1 MPLDPVEQTLEQG
14 RTHAGGGGGDGAGGF
29 VQAYLAG
36 QQMRQRRQERQDQ
49 VNLAQQKM
57 QLEERQQSNRDQQ
70 AQEEGLLAPLIREHQ
85 AAVNK
90 QTGATATGAVLDTQ
104 LKADQMEGLNGLSAL
119 QLRAIRSASG
129 VLDPEILADTQTL
142 YSQHSGLLRTQ
153 EGSAFLR
160 SIRDAQIVVDFTRKF
175 GAPTAGTVPDSES
188 GAVLQFGYKTRE
200 HAQSEIGK
208 MQADRQSALDAGD
221 LDSVAEIDQRI
232 ERANADKQYAPSAM
246 GKKINEYHAALTSGD
261 TRTIS
266 YYEKELGLAGLT
278 DTNKGLYRAGLA
290 AINADPTLYKAAD
303 KQSAQEAFTSSFLAK
318 HAQPTSEATPPTPP
332 TLPRITNNPAPA
344 ATPQT
349 FTKGE
354 RRIQN
359 GHTFEF
365 DGSKWNRVP

>member
-1 MPLDPVEQTLEQG
+1 MALDPVEQTIQAG
-14 RTHAGGGGGDGAGGF
+14 HTHPGSSGDSTGVNGF
-29 VQAYLAG
+29 VQVMLAAR
-36 QQMRQRRQERQDQ
+36 QMRQRQAEHQDE
-49 VNLAQQKM
+49 VNLAQQRLN
-57 QLEERQQSNRDQQ
+57 LENQQQQNRNQQ
-70 AQEEGLLAPLIREHQ
+70 ANEEGLLAPLIRAHQ

-90 QTGATATGAVLDTQ
+90 QTGATAQGAVLDTQ

-119 QLRAIRSASG
+119 QLRAIRSAGG

-208 MQADRQSALDAGD
+208 MQADRQAALDAGD

-232 ERANADKQYAPSAM
+232 DRINADKQYAPSAM

-261 TRTIS
+261 ARTIG

-290 AINADPTLYKAAD
+290 AINADPTLYKASD
-303 KQSAQEAFTSSFLAK
+303 KQAAQETFTSSFLAK
-318 HAQPTSEATPPTPP
+318 HAQPASTATPPA
-332 TLPRITNNPAPA
+332 LPRSANPSP
-344 ATPQT
+344 TTTTQT